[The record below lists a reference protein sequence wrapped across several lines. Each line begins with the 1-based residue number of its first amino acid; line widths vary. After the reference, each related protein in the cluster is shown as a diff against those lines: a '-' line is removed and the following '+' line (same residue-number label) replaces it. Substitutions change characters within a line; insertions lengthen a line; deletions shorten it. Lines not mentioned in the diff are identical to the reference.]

1 MNPLAP
7 LCGFTSRTRQQGA
20 ALVVG
25 MVLLLVLTLLAISG
39 MNTATLELQMAGNA
53 QYAQNAFQIA
63 ETGIE
68 RAMLSG
74 NYNTGQ
80 DFLLDSS
87 SGSVPDPDGDGG
99 DGDGGDEGDAADTP
113 IDSFQAVMRHNPDNG
128 TSDIP
133 DGGFSMGV
141 GTGFRAYHFDVTSTG
156 ASARGA
162 RSTHV
167 QSFYIKGQAGE

>member
-1 MNPLAP
+1 MP
-7 LCGFTSRTRQQGA
+7 SRQQGA

-25 MVLLLVLTLLAISG
+25 MILLLVLTLLAISG

-53 QYAQNAFQIA
+53 QYGQNAFQIA

-68 RAMLSG
+68 RIMLSG
-74 NYNTGQ
+74 SYNTNG
-80 DFLLDSS
+80 DFVLNSNPPS
-87 SGSVPDPDGDGG
+87 APDPDGGTGG
-99 DGDGGDEGDAADTP
+99 EGDTVDTS
-113 IDSFQAVMRHNPDNG
+113 IDSFEAVMSHNQDNG
-128 TSDIP
+128 TTDIP

-141 GTGFRAYHFDVTSTG
+141 GTGFKAYHFDVTSTG

-162 RSTHV
+162 RSTHI

>member
-1 MNPLAP
+1 MNRPAP
-7 LCGFTSRTRQQGA
+7 LRGFTAHVRQQGA

-53 QYAQNAFQIA
+53 QYSQNAFQIA

-68 RAMLSG
+68 RVMLAG
-74 NYNTGQ
+74 NYNTAQ
-80 DFLLDSS
+80 DFVLDSS
-87 SGSVPDPDGDGG
+87 SGSDPDEDA
-99 DGDGGDEGDAADTP
+99 DDEGDEGDASDAP
-113 IDSFQAVMRHNPDNG
+113 IDSFQAVMSHNQDNG

-141 GTGFRAYHFDVTSTG
+141 GTGFKAYHFDVTSTG